1 MCARCLVTEDLTI
14 YVHLISL
21 YIDCLS
27 TSSQTP
33 KWSRIFLEYVA
44 GKCLPPSLTNAKCHA
59 V

>member
-21 YIDCLS
+21 FIDCLS

-33 KWSRIFLEYVA
+33 KWFRIFLEYVA
-44 GKCLPPSLTNAKCHA
+44 GKCL
-59 V
+59 

>member
-44 GKCLPPSLTNAKCHA
+44 GKCLE
-59 V
+59 